1 MSVDASFLSE
11 KADALIKT
19 IQDDEALA
27 TRIEKEIYILMKI
40 IVIENKSLQ
49 FERQRNLDLQNQLNI
64 SSRNSNASTEDKEEL
79 GVVIQN
85 VKNNIDNL
93 DHSSQE
99 LDNITKIIKEQV
111 SRFLVF
117 IYSAILKCV
126 SQLT

>member
-1 MSVDASFLSE
+1 MSVDVSFLHE
-11 KADALIKT
+11 KVDALFKS
-19 IQDDEALA
+19 IQDEPFAS
-27 TRIEKEIYILMKI
+27 RIEKEVGILMKI

-49 FERQRNLDLQNQLNI
+49 FERQRNLDLQNQFII
-64 SSRNSNASTEDKEEL
+64 SSRNSNAWTKDKEES

-85 VKNNIDNL
+85 VKNVIDNF

-111 SRFLVF
+111 SLFHAFMCSVTLNS
-117 IYSAILKCV
+117 I